1 MAKWSW
7 LSCFLCSKACILTN
21 KYCNDMRVSRF
32 NDLNLQWILDLHK
45 QKTCSQCNSRF
56 WEAEDRGNMS
66 LLFLWL
72 HARFPDRSE
81 ISGLEYGEI
90 RKQQERFYQG
100 WVKHPQ
106 HVSPDVS
113 QHSHYIK
120 FCWTLW
126 STPASRVFL
135 HSRKTLHELSKILVE
150 LSLHVAR
157 IQFKPRSNSREL
169 GTASSVM
176 IISLWMK
183 GCSC

>member
-1 MAKWSW
+1 MGRPGNSRASFTCTLWFEYLVPLLIIKTHFQVS
-7 LSCFLCSKACILTN
+7 LREVVDEVVAAEAVEDEVCSSLPCCLRSNGEMILALFFLCSKACILTN
-21 KYCNDMRVSRF
+21 NYYNDMRGSRF

-100 WVKHPQ
+100 
-106 HVSPDVS
+106 
-113 QHSHYIK
+113 
-120 FCWTLW
+120 
-126 STPASRVFL
+126 
-135 HSRKTLHELSKILVE
+135 
-150 LSLHVAR
+150 
-157 IQFKPRSNSREL
+157 
-169 GTASSVM
+169 
-176 IISLWMK
+176 
-183 GCSC
+183 